1 MREIREI
8 NHGYKTSATITALNH
23 GYGAATE
30 IKKKKKNIVTGRQPQ
45 LRDIG
50 HWYLLA
56 ALANQL
62 LNEEADNTIIK
73 IVLPQSLKIFVP
85 NFYWQKI
92 KCAFY

>member
-30 IKKKKKNIVTGRQPQ
+30 IKKKKNIVTGRQPQ

-73 IVLPQSLKIFVP
+73 IVLPQLLQTFIDKKLNVRFT
-85 NFYWQKI
+85 N
-92 KCAFY
+92 